1 VALKLLNPGRKDAPS
16 APATAPGDAASA
28 QTAAPASRFPRQYAA
43 PAVIGLAVI
52 AALWFGGNWLV
63 AGRFEITTDNAHIRS
78 DITGIASKVQGYVA
92 TVHVSDNQQ
101 VKAGDLLVSLEN
113 ADFAV
118 REAEARA
125 ALAQAEARVTAQEA
139 AIQTAIGR
147 AASQRDQL
155 TEARAAA
162 DAADADADI
171 SAADAERY
179 ADLAEQGWYPRARVE
194 AAQAQERASRARS
207 AQADAAITSTRS
219 QLSSSQA
226 AVVQARQE
234 LTAAQ
239 AAVAAARAR
248 LEAASLDLGR
258 TQIRAPIDGVV
269 ANRVVAQGQ
278 LLSPGQTAMSIV
290 PADNAY
296 VVANFK
302 ETQVERMLPGQRVR
316 LKVDAYPGLKVEG
329 CVESLSPATG
339 GTFSL
344 IPQDTATGNFT
355 KIVQR
360 VPVRIAL
367 SREAL
372 DTGLMRSGLAVLATV
387 QSNKTCG

>member
-1 VALKLLNPGRKDAPS
+1 VALKLLNPDRKGPKPDLEASPGEV
-16 APATAPGDAASA
+16 PAGPAASA
-28 QTAAPASRFPRQYAA
+28 ASRFPRHLAA
-43 PAVIGLAVI
+43 PAAIALTVI

-101 VKAGDLLVSLEN
+101 VKAGDLLVSLED
-113 ADFAV
+113 ADFVV
-118 REAEARA
+118 RQAEAQA

-171 SAADAERY
+171 SAADAERF
-179 ADLAEQGWYPRARVE
+179 AGLAEQGWYPRARVE
-194 AAQAQERASRARS
+194 AAQAQERANRARS
-207 AQADAAITSTRS
+207 AQADAAITSTNS

-226 AVVQARQE
+226 AVAQARQE
-234 LTAAQ
+234 LTATQ

-248 LEAASLDLGR
+248 LEAANLELGR

-278 LLSPGQTAMSIV
+278 LLSPGQTAMAIV

-302 ETQVERMLPGQRVR
+302 ETQVERMAPGQRVR
-316 LKVDAYPGLKVEG
+316 LKVDAYPDLKVEG

-372 DTGLMRSGLAVLATV
+372 DTGLMRSGLAVTATV

>member
-1 VALKLLNPGRKDAPS
+1 MALKLLNPDRKAPKTAEPATEQAPARKDVRAR
-16 APATAPGDAASA
+16 
-28 QTAAPASRFPRQYAA
+28 AAPIALAA
-43 PAVIGLAVI
+43 
-52 AALWFGGNWLV
+52 AALAAIWFGGNWLV

-92 TVHVSDNQQ
+92 TVHVADNQR
-101 VKAGDLLVSLEN
+101 VKAGDLLVSLED
-113 ADFAV
+113 ADFVV
-118 REAEARA
+118 RQAEAQA

-139 AIQTAIGR
+139 AIQTAIGH

-155 TEARAAA
+155 SEARAAA
-162 DAADADADI
+162 DAAEADADI

-179 ADLAEQGWYPRARVE
+179 ASLAEQGWYPRARVE
-194 AAQAQERASRARS
+194 AAQAQERASTARS
-207 AQADAAITSTRS
+207 AQAGAAITATRS

-226 AVVQARQE
+226 AVTQARQE
-234 LTAAQ
+234 LAAVQ
-239 AAVAAARAR
+239 ASVAAARAR

-258 TQIRAPIDGVV
+258 TQIRAPVDGVV

-290 PADNAY
+290 PADDAY

-302 ETQVERMLPGQRVR
+302 ETQVERMVPGQRVR
-316 LKVDAYPGLKVEG
+316 LKVDAYPGMKVEG
-329 CVESLSPATG
+329 CVQSLSPATG
-339 GTFSL
+339 ATFSL

-360 VPVRIAL
+360 VPVRVAI
-367 SREAL
+367 SQEAL
-372 DTGLMRSGLAVLATV
+372 DTGLMRSGLAVVATV
-387 QSNKTCG
+387 QSNKTCE